1 MRHRILLVGTILV
14 FALGAVVLA
23 DPPTLSIQQ
32 QATLERFQG
41 FPVDV
46 VVTVVVDC
54 GDPAP
59 GEFELEVD
67 VRQGDTVGTSGG
79 VFIPATG
86 GRQVVDLPVFPVS
99 GEFAAGDANASAALV
114 CGALT
119 EGLELGATIKITE

>member
-1 MRHRILLVGTILV
+1 MHRRNLLVGTVLV
-14 FALGAVVLA
+14 FVLGASVLA

-46 VVTVVVDC
+46 LVTVVVNC

-59 GEFELEVD
+59 SEFQLEIG
-67 VRQGDTVGTSGG
+67 VRQGDIVGTSGG

-86 GRQVVDLPVFPVS
+86 GRQVVSLPVFGP
-99 GEFAAGDANASAALV
+99 FATGDAIASASLA
-114 CGALT
+114 CGTLL
-119 EGLELGATIKITE
+119 EGLTVGATIKITE

>member
-1 MRHRILLVGTILV
+1 MHHRILLVGTIV
-14 FALGAVVLA
+14 VALGAVVLA

-32 QATLERFQG
+32 QATLERLQG

-46 VVTVVVDC
+46 LVTVVVNC

-59 GEFELEVD
+59 TEFALIID
-67 VRQGDTVGTSGG
+67 VRQGDTVGTSDP

-86 GRQVVDLPVFPVS
+86 GRQVVSLPVFPLT
-99 GEFAAGDANASAALV
+99 GEFAAGNANVSAGLI

-119 EGLELGATIKITE
+119 EALELGATIKITE